1 MEELLDV
8 VGTISCSP
16 DILAQRKLLG
26 PDLDRG
32 VEELGKAPGVG

>member
-16 DILAQRKLLG
+16 DILAQRKL